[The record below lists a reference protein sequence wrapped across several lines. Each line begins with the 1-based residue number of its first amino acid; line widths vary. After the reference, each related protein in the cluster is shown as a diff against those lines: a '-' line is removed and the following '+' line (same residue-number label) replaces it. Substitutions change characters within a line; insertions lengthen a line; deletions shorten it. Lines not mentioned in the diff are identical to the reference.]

1 MNIKATREE
10 INECLTRAIERVLR
24 ENIELVGT
32 DDETDDDI
40 ELPEEEPDDNAD
52 VVVDDDYSY
61 HDENFGTANPDDYDT
76 ANSELGDD
84 EDDEDSY
91 LNGEKPIEDNLDD
104 VDTVDFVTDIDP
116 SETDLIN
123 KLEDMFGPSTK
134 DVHTGTVMFTIPA
147 DKSEEFKDACNDNDV
162 EITDSVLQESVMPC
176 EAFKVSTNGK
186 VYWLRESK
194 AVENVDTYKFRVDE
208 GYRRQCWNNY
218 KNGKYVM

>member
-40 ELPEEEPDDNAD
+40 ELPEENPDDDAD

-61 HDENFGTANPDDYDT
+61 HDENFGIANPDDDDT

-91 LNGEKPIEDNLDD
+91 LNGKNQSKIIWTMLTPLTLSQISTLQRQTLSLNLR
-104 VDTVDFVTDIDP
+104 IC
-116 SETDLIN
+116 SDLRQ
-123 KLEDMFGPSTK
+123 KTC
-134 DVHTGTVMFTIPA
+134 T
-147 DKSEEFKDACNDNDV
+147 
-162 EITDSVLQESVMPC
+162 QE
-176 EAFKVSTNGK
+176 
-186 VYWLRESK
+186 L
-194 AVENVDTYKFRVDE
+194 
-208 GYRRQCWNNY
+208 
-218 KNGKYVM
+218 

>member
-40 ELPEEEPDDNAD
+40 ELPEENPDDDSD
-52 VVVDDDYSY
+52 VVVDDNYSY
-61 HDENFGTANPDDYDT
+61 HDENFGTANPDDDDT
-76 ANSELGDD
+76 ANSELGDG

-116 SETDLIN
+116 SETDLIA
-123 KLEDMFGPSTK
+123 KLEDMFG
-134 DVHTGTVMFTIPA
+134 
-147 DKSEEFKDACNDNDV
+147 KDADV
-162 EITDSVLQESVMPC
+162 GIFVGIEWSE
-176 EAFKVSTNGK
+176 
-186 VYWLRESK
+186 
-194 AVENVDTYKFRVDE
+194 
-208 GYRRQCWNNY
+208 
-218 KNGKYVM
+218 